1 VLIERY
7 HWSLEQVAQI
17 DEADPDFMEELQGF
31 ISGEQDYREKAD
43 KDRKQHADAEEK
55 AAALRRK
62 VTGKG

>member
-17 DEADPDFMEELQGF
+17 DEADPDFMAELQGF
-31 ISGEQDYREKAD
+31 IGGQDDYREKAD
-43 KDRKQHADAEEK
+43 KDRKQRADADEK

-62 VTGKG
+62 VTGK